1 MAHFMRQEYG
11 EQGMSGLDNVE
22 YYGPL
27 NGDWLLPYNKKPSK
41 VFKPEAYVTRL
52 SFRKEHFVAS
62 MKKILE

>member
-1 MAHFMRQEYG
+1 
-11 EQGMSGLDNVE
+11 MSGLDNVE

-52 SFRKEHFVAS
+52 SFRKEHSVAS